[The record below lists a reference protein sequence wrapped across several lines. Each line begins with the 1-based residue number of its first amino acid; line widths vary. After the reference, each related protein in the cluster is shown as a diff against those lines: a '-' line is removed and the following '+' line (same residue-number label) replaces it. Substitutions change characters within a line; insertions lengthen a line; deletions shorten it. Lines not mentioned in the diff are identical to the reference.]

1 MPPGQRGR
9 GRGGSSSGFGSRG
22 GSNSNGRG
30 GTRGRGG
37 GRGRGG
43 RGGRGRGGIRSFEN
57 RPRDNQPTPS
67 GDEASS
73 DEEAGAAHNARGSE
87 PEPEDDNVLTTE
99 DEEEPEDASVKPY
112 NVLLKSLTLSRK
124 SKDTRDTKRRKTQHV
139 VEEENPE
146 EEWAPVDEE
155 GAEDEEEAPEEGQNG
170 EDSDD
175 EDQSDPFESHFASPT
190 PEYLARTKAA
200 ETNSWEIK
208 KLTHPALSGKLVF
221 SAPAGSQAAPGKKV
235 DSIVDVNLKTKL
247 VAPFEALNGEFTP
260 VQQALA
266 PYIFANQDVL
276 FTSRTPDNAAAIRN
290 LTCIHA
296 LNHIYKTRSRVLKNN
311 ERLSRATDDADLEL
325 RDQGFTR
332 PKVLFLLPTRNACAE
347 VVNTLLALSQSEQ
360 QENKKRFTDSFT
372 LPPEEERIPVTK
384 PADFRELFSGNHDD
398 LFRIGLKFTRKSV
411 KLFSQFYTSDII
423 LASPLGLRMVLGNEG
438 DRKRDY
444 DFLSSLE
451 LVVVDYA
458 DALLMQNWEHVEH
471 VFKHLNLIPKD
482 AHGCDFGRV
491 RSWYLDSQAKYLRQT
506 IMTATF
512 LTPELN
518 ALFGAHMRSI
528 AGRIKTAPEYAGTM
542 TDLGLQVRQTFMRFD
557 APVPTQDADARF
569 TFFTAMVLPGL
580 QRSTGRSVV
589 FVNSYYDFV
598 RVRNHLDTLGL
609 DFGVISEET
618 AVGAVARARSHFKTG
633 RFKVLLYTGRAHHF
647 RRYEVAGAKEVVFYQ
662 VPDNERF
669 YREVAGGWLARSVRE
684 GTAEAGTCRVRV
696 MFSRW
701 DVLRLE
707 RVVGSKRV
715 GVMCTDVGDT
725 FEFV

>member
-1 MPPGQRGR
+1 M
-9 GRGGSSSGFGSRG
+9 
-22 GSNSNGRG
+22 
-30 GTRGRGG
+30 
-37 GRGRGG
+37 
-43 RGGRGRGGIRSFEN
+43 
-57 RPRDNQPTPS
+57 
-67 GDEASS
+67 
-73 DEEAGAAHNARGSE
+73 
-87 PEPEDDNVLTTE
+87 
-99 DEEEPEDASVKPY
+99 DEEEDPEK
-112 NVLLKSLTLSRK
+112 
-124 SKDTRDTKRRKTQHV
+124 
-139 VEEENPE
+139 
-146 EEWAPVDEE
+146 EWAPVDEE
-155 GAEDEEEAPEEGQNG
+155 GAEKEDEKEEEGQQQDG
-170 EDSDD
+170 GDSDD
-175 EDQSDPFESHFASPT
+175 EDQSDPFESHFAAPT
-190 PEYLARTKAA
+190 PSYLARTKAA
-200 ETNSWEIK
+200 EANSWETK

-221 SAPAGSQAAPGKKV
+221 SAPAESHAAPGKKA
-235 DSIVDVNLKTKL
+235 DSIADVNLKNKL
-247 VAPFEALNGEFTP
+247 AAPFEALNGEFTP

-276 FTSRTPDNAAAIRN
+276 FTSRTPDNAAAVRN
-290 LTCIHA
+290 LACVHA

-311 ERLSRATDDADLEL
+311 ERLSRAAADAADAAADLEL

-347 VVNTLLALSQSEQ
+347 VVNTLLALSQAEQ
-360 QENKKRFTDSFT
+360 QENRKRFTDSFT
-372 LPPEEERIPVTK
+372 LPPEEERIPATK

-438 DRKRDY
+438 DKKRDY

-451 LVVVDYA
+451 LVVVDHA

-491 RSWYLDSQAKYLRQT
+491 RSWYLDSQARFVRQT
-506 IMTATF
+506 LVTAAF
-512 LTPELN
+512 LTPEIN
-518 ALFGAHMRSI
+518 ALFSAHMRNI
-528 AGRIKTAPEYAGTM
+528 AGRAKTAPEYAGAM
-542 TDLGLQVRQTFMRFD
+542 TELAGQVRQTFMRFD
-557 APVPTQDADARF
+557 AAAPTHDADARF
-569 TFFTAMVLPGL
+569 AFFTAMVLPGL
-580 QRSTGRSVV
+580 QRSAGGAVV

-598 RVRNHLDTLGL
+598 RVRNHLDGVGGL
-609 DFGVISEET
+609 DVGVISEET
-618 AVGAVARARSHFKTG
+618 AVGAVARARSHFRTG
-633 RFKVLLYTGRAHHF
+633 RLKVLLYTGRAHHF
-647 RRYEVAGAKEVVFYQ
+647 RRYEVAGAREVVFYQ

>member
-9 GRGGSSSGFGSRG
+9 GRGGSSGSFG
-22 GSNSNGRG
+22 GRG
-30 GTRGRGG
+30 GNSSRGRGG
-37 GRGRGG
+37 ARGRGG
-43 RGGRGRGGIRSFEN
+43 GGRGRGGIRSFEN
-57 RPRDNQPTPS
+57 RPRDSKHPAPS
-67 GDEASS
+67 EDEASS
-73 DEEAGAAHNARGSE
+73 DEQVGAAHNAPGSGSE
-87 PEPEDDNVLTTE
+87 SESEDDDAVLSTE
-99 DEEEPEDASVKPY
+99 DEEEPEDTSAKPY
-112 NVLLKSLTLSRK
+112 NVLLQSLTLSRK
-124 SKDTRDTKRRKTQHV
+124 SKDTRDAKRRKTQHV
-139 VEEENPE
+139 VEAEEEDPE

-155 GAEDEEEAPEEGQNG
+155 GAEEEEEQQQDGG
-170 EDSDD
+170 DSDD
-175 EDQSDPFESHFASPT
+175 EDQSDPFESHFATPT
-190 PEYLARTKAA
+190 PSYLARTKAA
-200 ETNSWEIK
+200 EANSWETK

-221 SAPAGSQAAPGKKV
+221 SAPSESQAAPGKKV
-235 DSIVDVNLKTKL
+235 DSIADVSLKNKL
-247 VAPFEALNGEFTP
+247 AAPFEALNGEFTP

-276 FTSRTPDNAAAIRN
+276 FTSRTPDNAAAVRN
-290 LTCIHA
+290 LACVHA

-311 ERLSRATDDADLEL
+311 ERLSRAATTDDGAADLEL

-347 VVNTLLALSQSEQ
+347 VVNTLLALSQAEQ

-372 LPPEEERIPVTK
+372 LPPSEERIPATK

-398 LFRIGLKFTRKSV
+398 LFRLGLKFTRKSV

-423 LASPLGLRMVLGNEG
+423 LASPLGLRMVLGDEG

-451 LVVVDYA
+451 LVVVDHA

-471 VFKHLNLIPKD
+471 VFKHLNLIPTD

-491 RSWYLDSQAKYLRQT
+491 RSWYLDSQARFVRQT
-506 IMTATF
+506 LVTATF
-512 LTPELN
+512 LTPEIN
-518 ALFGAHMRSI
+518 ALFAGHMRSI
-528 AGRIKTAPEYAGTM
+528 AGRVKTAPEYAGAM

-557 APVPTQDADARF
+557 ARAPAQDADARF
-569 TFFTAMVLPGL
+569 AFFAAMVLPGL
-580 QRSTGRSVV
+580 QRSAGGSVV
-589 FVNSYYDFV
+589 FVHSYYDFV
-598 RVRNHLDTLGL
+598 RVRNHLDGLGL
-609 DFGVISEET
+609 DFGVVSEET
-618 AVGAVARARSHFKTG
+618 AVGAVARARSHFRTG
-633 RFKVLLYTGRAHHF
+633 RLKVLLYTGRAHHF
-647 RRYEVAGAKEVVFYQ
+647 RRYEVAGAREVVFYQ

-684 GTAEAGTCRVRV
+684 GMAEAGTCRVRV
-696 MFSRW
+696 LFSRW